1 MPKADTETPTVYKY
15 AEWLSSGSAFF
26 NHPAQRPFDRR
37 KICIER
43 RATGVEHDV
52 PLRSKLGVVQSK
64 CRTKPAFDTIAK
76 HRFADRARD
85 GKPEASA
92 AEARSPR
99 LRFAPPFTK
108 SGEQRT
114 GDAKAVVIDGAE
126 FGGPQDPGR
135 FRKSLFGA
143 GRGFSWRFGRLS
155 HR

>member
-1 MPKADTETPTVYKY
+1 MLKADTGTPTAYKY

-26 NHPAQRPFDRR
+26 NYPAQSPLDRR
-37 KICIER
+37 KICIEC
-43 RATGVEHDV
+43 RATRVEHDV
-52 PLRSKLGVVQSK
+52 PLRSKLGSVQSK
-64 CRTKPAFDTIAK
+64 RRTEPAFDAIAN

-92 AEARSPR
+92 VEARSSR
-99 LRFAPPFTK
+99 LRFGPPFTK

-135 FRKSLFGA
+135 LGKSLFDA